1 MTWELG
7 LAVPGDLSVVS
18 HADTPLAEYS
28 VSPLTAVHM
37 PLAELGAAGVDA
49 LVDRIG
55 SGPGSDLEIDAEPR
69 LSSARRRAR
78 RAGIVRRTD

>member
-1 MTWELG
+1 M
-7 LAVPGDLSVVS
+7 PGDLSVVS

-69 LSSARRRAR
+69 LVVRASTGPPR
-78 RAGIVRRTD
+78 GHRPKNRLKGQGAT